1 MIYVTL
7 GKPST
12 GETIELQPIGR
23 KSGVDRC
30 SDLILDDEEF
40 IQMIEIS
47 YSRDKVES
55 MGVLTTKG

>member
-1 MIYVTL
+1 MTL

-30 SDLILDDEEF
+30 SDLTLDDEEF
-40 IQMIEIS
+40 IQIIEIN
-47 YSRDKVES
+47 YYRDKVDA